1 MDKPT
6 QQEKDRSL
14 RENPGAA
21 IDDADKEQVDKC
33 RVEQETRTLNNN
45 PRNNDTAMP

>member
-21 IDDADKEQVDKC
+21 IDDADKEQVTTR
-33 RVEQETRTLNNN
+33 RVEQETRSLNNN
-45 PRNNDTAMP
+45 PRNDDAEMP